1 MNAALALREV
11 SRPVVG
17 IHPDF
22 DSASPIDCLRDGEQW
37 ACDSFVAWVKAEKG
51 GQELYDMLLS
61 NSPGLT
67 LSSLRE
73 AWSMAV
79 LKGEWS

>member
-1 MNAALALREV
+1 MGAALAFDN
-11 SRPVVG
+11 SCRPVVG

-22 DSASPIDCLRDGEQW
+22 ESASPIDCLRDGEQW
-37 ACDSFVAWVKAEKG
+37 ACDSFVEFVKQEKD

-61 NSPGLT
+61 NSPGMT

-73 AWSMAV
+73 VWSKAV
-79 LKGEWS
+79 LKGEW